1 MHKVHDTDPNTYNLQ
16 PNTYWRGGKMD
27 FAAIKKYPSQ
37 ITSAFKRFPLAVA
50 FAIFATIAFIGIYE
64 CNALLTNSKL
74 LYWLSIYPTAAT
86 MIALTISLVQESRKK
101 ISIIPHIVAG
111 AVWLAISIALVFYHF
126 STNNDTERTYV
137 LATWLFIYTTSFL
150 SIFVAPFF
158 MQKDEN
164 GFWIFLM
171 KNAKAAVVAI
181 AISALLL
188 AAIEGLLLGF
198 FYLFDI
204 VNIEIVARPFVYSAI
219 ISSCTIFPILFFS
232 GIPSIDECLQETP
245 ALNKFQTST
254 NKFLFLPVLS
264 LYIILLYAYIA
275 KIIIQWEMPKGMV
288 SYLVSASMLLM
299 LLRVTLTFPERIDP
313 KPSFEKKLLK
323 IIPAACI
330 PLVILMSVG
339 IIRRISDYGISEDR
353 YYITAINIFYY
364 IIIAILLIDK
374 IKCKSKY
381 IAIVFCGMFL
391 ILTNGPLSAINVTH
405 RVWIGSIKDVL
416 ADLGYTNFPLSKDE
430 TVEFARR
437 IQDKSDHKTNIAT
450 SRLEILNSR
459 HDAELAQYIT
469 NGEPLILISRKSS
482 TTEEVNEFLIS
493 AYINNSKNSYF
504 EIPKNAT
511 QVNHFYKTFNKEDYK
526 FQGDTLF
533 FQFKPKKLDKTFHFF
548 VTRQELEQKSVR
560 FLETEGAKIGVENL
574 DLTLYKK
581 EEKVKHNYF
590 SIRGILFLE

>member
-1 MHKVHDTDPNTYNLQ
+1 
-16 PNTYWRGGKMD
+16 MD
-27 FAAIKKYPSQ
+27 LTAIKKYPSQ
-37 ITSAFKRFPLAVA
+37 ISSAFKRFPLAVA
-50 FAIFATIAFIGIYE
+50 FAIFATIAFIYVYE
-64 CNALLTNSKL
+64 SGHTFNYKLSHWLLH
-74 LYWLSIYPTAAT
+74 YPIAAT
-86 MIALTISLVQESRKK
+86 MIALAVSLVQESRKNTSK
-101 ISIIPHIVAG
+101 IPQIAAG
-111 AVWLAISIALVFYHF
+111 AIWLVISIALTLHLPPKELFFIRLKYIE
-126 STNNDTERTYV
+126 TTY
-137 LATWLFIYTTSFL
+137 AFIYTTAFL
-150 SIFVAPFF
+150 SLFVAPFF
-158 MQKDEN
+158 KQKDEN
-164 GFWIFLM
+164 GFWVFLM
-171 KNAKAAVVAI
+171 KNAKAAVVTI
-181 AISALLL
+181 AISLVLL
-188 AAIEGLLLGF
+188 AAIDGLLFGF
-198 FYLFDI
+198 FNLFDI
-204 VNIEIVARPFVYSAI
+204 KISGRPFAYSAI
-219 ISSCTIFPILFFS
+219 ISLCTILPILFFS
-232 GIPSIDECLQETP
+232 GIPSIDESLQETP
-245 ALNKFQTST
+245 ALNKFQTSA

-299 LLRVTLTFPERIDP
+299 LLRVTLMLPERINP

-323 IIPAACI
+323 ILPAACI

-339 IIRRISDYGISEDR
+339 IMRRISDYGISEDR

-364 IIIAILLIDK
+364 AIIAILLIDK

-381 IAIVFCGMFL
+381 ITIVFCGMFL

-405 RVWIGSIKDVL
+405 HVWMGSIKDAL
-416 ADLGYTNFPLSKDE
+416 TELGYTNFPLSKDE

-459 HDAELAQYIT
+459 HDAELAQYIP
-469 NGEPLILISRKSS
+469 NGESLILISRKSS
-482 TTEEVNEFLIS
+482 TNKEVNEFLIS
-493 AYINNSKNSYF
+493 AYINSTNSYF
-504 EIPKNAT
+504 SIPQNAT

-533 FQFKPKKLDKTFHFF
+533 FQFSPKKLDKTFNFF
-548 VTRQELEQKSVR
+548 VTRQALESKDVR

>member
-1 MHKVHDTDPNTYNLQ
+1 
-16 PNTYWRGGKMD
+16 MD
-27 FAAIKKYPSQ
+27 LTAIKKYPSQ
-37 ITSAFKRFPLAVA
+37 ISTAFKRFPLAVA
-50 FAIFATIAFIGIYE
+50 FAIFATIAFIYVYE
-64 CNALLTNSKL
+64 SGHSPTEYKFSH
-74 LYWLSIYPTAAT
+74 WLMIYPIAAS
-86 MIALTISLVQESRKK
+86 MIALSVSLVQESRKK
-101 ISIIPHIVAG
+101 FSFLPHIIAG
-111 AVWLAISIALVFYHF
+111 ALWLAISIALVLYF
-126 STNNDTERTYV
+126 SKNSNDIGRTYV
-137 LATWLFIYTTSFL
+137 GMTYLFIYTTAFL

-158 MQKDEN
+158 KQKDEN
-164 GFWIFLM
+164 GFWVFLM
-171 KNAKAAVVAI
+171 RNAKAAVVAI
-181 AISALLL
+181 AISVVLLI
-188 AAIEGLLLGF
+188 AIDGLLFGF
-198 FYLFDI
+198 FNLFDI
-204 VNIEIVARPFVYSAI
+204 KVSARPFVYSAI

-232 GIPSIDECLQETP
+232 GIPSIDESLQETP

-299 LLRVTLTFPERIDP
+299 LLRVTLMLPERINP
-313 KPSFEKKLLK
+313 KQSFESKLLK
-323 IIPAACI
+323 ILPAACI

-353 YYITAINIFYY
+353 YYIAAINIFYY
-364 IIIAILLIDK
+364 IVIAILLIDK
-374 IKCKSKY
+374 IKCKSRV
-381 IAIVFCGMFL
+381 IAIVFCSMFF

-405 RVWIGSIKDVL
+405 RVWMGSIKDAL
-416 ADLGYTNFPLSKDE
+416 TELGYTNFPLSKDE
-430 TVEFARR
+430 TAEFARR

-459 HDAELAQYIT
+459 HDKELAQYIPK
-469 NGEPLILISRKSS
+469 GDALILISRKSS
-482 TTEEVNEFLIS
+482 TNKEVNEFLIS

-511 QVNHFYKTFNKEDYK
+511 QVNHFYKTFDKEDYE

-533 FQFKPKKLDKTFHFF
+533 FQLKPKKLDKTFNFF
-548 VTRQELEQKSVR
+548 VTRQALESKDVR

>member
-1 MHKVHDTDPNTYNLQ
+1 
-16 PNTYWRGGKMD
+16 MD
-27 FAAIKKYPSQ
+27 FTQIKKYPSQ
-37 ITSAFKRFPLAVA
+37 ISTAFKRFPLASA
-50 FAIFATIAFIGIYE
+50 FAIFTTIAFIYVYE
-64 CNALLTNSKL
+64 SGHTFNYKLSHWLLH
-74 LYWLSIYPTAAT
+74 YPIAAT
-86 MIALTISLVQESRKK
+86 MIALAVSLVQESRKNTSK
-101 ISIIPHIVAG
+101 IPQIAAG
-111 AVWLAISIALVFYHF
+111 AIWLVISIALTLYLPPKELFFIRLKYIE
-126 STNNDTERTYV
+126 TTY
-137 LATWLFIYTTSFL
+137 AFIYTTAFL
-150 SIFVAPFF
+150 SLFVAPFF
-158 MQKDEN
+158 KQNDEN
-164 GFWIFLM
+164 GFWVFLM
-171 KNAKAAVVAI
+171 RNAKAAVVAI
-181 AISALLL
+181 AISVVLLI
-188 AAIEGLLLGF
+188 AIDGLLFGF
-198 FYLFDI
+198 FNLFDI
-204 VNIEIVARPFVYSAI
+204 KVSARPFVYSAI

-232 GIPSIDECLQETP
+232 GIPSIDDCLQETP

-264 LYIILLYAYIA
+264 LYIVLLYAYIA

-299 LLRVTLTFPERIDP
+299 LLRVTLMLPERINP
-313 KPSFEKKLLK
+313 KQSFESKLLK
-323 IIPAACI
+323 ILPAACI

-364 IIIAILLIDK
+364 AIIAILLIDK
-374 IKCKSKY
+374 IKCKSRF
-381 IAIVFCGMFL
+381 IAIVFCSMFF

-405 RVWIGSIKDVL
+405 RVWMESIKTAL
-416 ADLGYTNFPLSKDE
+416 AEEGYNKFPLSKEE

-450 SRLEILNSR
+450 SRLGILNSR
-459 HDAELAQYIT
+459 HDAELAQYIP
-469 NGEPLILISRKSS
+469 NGESLILISRKSS
-482 TTEEVNEFLIS
+482 TNKEVNEFLIS

-533 FQFKPKKLDKTFHFF
+533 FQLKPKKLDKTFNFF
-548 VTRQELEQKSVR
+548 VTRQALESKDVR